1 MQTITAE
8 KSLWKVPS
16 GLQITTWQTF
26 LLCNT
31 LMLSRTPQLWIPVI
45 IRGTLMKISTI
56 GPRAST
62 RILTLHL
69 NIKIKLRIT
78 CRIFWETA
86 TISVTMLALTQ
97 TKITWT
103 CRLSESTLSIR
114 LITVGCRP
122 FRHRTKNSIMI
133 STTLS
138 RPILLWFLR
147 QNLLKFLI
155 WSLPIRGT
163 TAISTIK
170 YIRPHCLRFESTCN

>member
-8 KSLWKVPS
+8 KSLWKDLS
-16 GLQITTWQTF
+16 GLQITIWQTF

-31 LMLSRTPQLWIPVI
+31 LTQSRTPQLWIPVI

-62 RILTLHL
+62 RIPTLHL
-69 NIKIKLRIT
+69 NIKIKPRIT

-103 CRLSESTLSIR
+103 CRLSESTISIR
-114 LITVGCRP
+114 LITVGCR
-122 FRHRTKNSIMI
+122 TKNSIMI
-133 STTLS
+133 STSLS
-138 RPILLWFLR
+138 RPILLWFLQ

-163 TAISTIK
+163 TATSTIK

>member
-8 KSLWKVPS
+8 KSLWKDLS
-16 GLQITTWQTF
+16 GLQITIWQTF

-31 LMLSRTPQLWIPVI
+31 LTQSRTPQLWIPVI

-56 GPRAST
+56 GPRAS
-62 RILTLHL
+62 
-69 NIKIKLRIT
+69 NIKIKPRIT

-103 CRLSESTLSIR
+103 CRLSESTIPIR

-122 FRHRTKNSIMI
+122 FLHRTKNSIMI
-133 STTLS
+133 STSLS
-138 RPILLWFLR
+138 RPILLWFLQ

-155 WSLPIRGT
+155 WSLPTRGT
-163 TAISTIK
+163 TATSTIK